1 MLTDFTFADAL
12 GVIGSLTIC
21 SAYAAVSTA
30 RMNPGRAPYQWMNAA
45 GSIMLLVSLW
55 FRPNPGAILIE
66 VLWLT
71 IALWSLARIWR
82 RSE

>member
-1 MLTDFTFADAL
+1 MLADFTLFDGL

-21 SAYAAVSTA
+21 GAYLSVSMGWMDA
-30 RMNPGRAPYQWMNAA
+30 RRRRYQAMNAV

-66 VLWLT
+66 VLWLA
-71 IALWSLARIWR
+71 IALWSLWRIR
-82 RSE
+82 RSET